1 MAAANDD
8 EQPEAESGCLSGLR
22 VLVVEDSWHVATA
35 IESLLRSFG
44 AEVAGPVASTADA
57 ERLLA
62 EQLPDVAIVDINLRG
77 GELAYDLIDK
87 LNDLAVRVI
96 VVSGYS
102 ALGCTRTKSL
112 PCCRS
117 PSLKRSSLPPFRSER
132 KTRRRTAQ
140 NPLIPPRE
148 RQQR

>member
-8 EQPEAESGCLSGLR
+8 EQPEAGTLSGLR

-35 IESLLRSFG
+35 IQSLLRSFG

-62 EQLPDVAIVDINLRG
+62 EQLPHVAIVDINLRG
-77 GELAYDLIDK
+77 GELAYGLIDK
-87 LNDLAVRVI
+87 LNELAVRVI

-102 ALGCTRTKSL
+102 APQL
-112 PCCRS
+112 
-117 PSLKRSSLPPFRSER
+117 
-132 KTRRRTAQ
+132 
-140 NPLIPPRE
+140 
-148 RQQR
+148 QQDKVAAVLQKPITEAELLAAFQVSKEQP

>member
-8 EQPEAESGCLSGLR
+8 EQPEADTGCLSGLR

-62 EQLPDVAIVDINLRG
+62 EQLPHVAVVDINLRG

-96 VVSGYS
+96 VVSGY
-102 ALGCTRTKSL
+102 LYGCTRTKSL

-117 PSLKRSSLPPFRSER
+117 PSLKRNSSRPFRSER

-140 NPLIPPRE
+140 TG
-148 RQQR
+148 